1 MRGRKSKAVA
11 HEDTHR
17 WMVSYADF
25 ITLLFA
31 FFVVMYA
38 ISSVNVSKY
47 KSLAEGMH
55 SAFTKKGK
63 HQSVAEIASRKE
75 AKSALENPIQEK
87 DQFNELIKA
96 LSDLQDSDYHMN
108 PQDGWIELDI
118 KAGAL
123 FDSGSADLRP
133 IAVVKLMQLADVIRK
148 LPYPIAL
155 EGYTDNVPINTP
167 QYPSNWELSS
177 ARAASVAR
185 CLTTFGVDQSRITVT
200 GFGEQYPVADNGTEE
215 GRAMNRRVSLI
226 IAKDRTVPRLFNP
239 EMSYKVD
246 QSADNGQTKAKE
258 DKAVDN
264 NQTEIPNAVDNS
276 QTEIPNKDNNK
287 ENP

>member
-1 MRGRKSKAVA
+1 MDNIISMRGRKSKAVA

-55 SAFTKKGK
+55 SAFTKKGQ

-87 DQFNELIKA
+87 DQFNQLIKA

-239 EMSYKVD
+239 EMSYKID
-246 QSADNGQTKAKE
+246 KEAADNEQTQSKE
-258 DKAVDN
+258 GNV
-264 NQTEIPNAVDNS
+264 VGNS
-276 QTEIPNKDNNK
+276 QTETPNKDNNK

>member
-1 MRGRKSKAVA
+1 MDNIISMRGRKSKAVA

-239 EMSYKVD
+239 EMSYKID
-246 QSADNGQTKAKE
+246 KEATDNEQTQSKE
-258 DKAVDN
+258 D
-264 NQTEIPNAVDNS
+264 NAVGNS
-276 QTEIPNKDNNK
+276 QTETPNKDNNK

>member
-1 MRGRKSKAVA
+1 MRGRKSKNSVP

-55 SAFTKKGK
+55 SAFTSKGEG
-63 HQSVAEIASRKE
+63 QSVSNVAQTTKE
-75 AKSALENPIQEK
+75 LKKAVESPINEK
-87 DQFNELIKA
+87 DQFNQLIKA
-96 LSDLQDSDYHMN
+96 LSDLQDSDYQMN
-108 PQDGWIELDI
+108 PRDGWVELDI

-133 IAVVKLMQLADVIRK
+133 IAVVKLMKLASIIK
-148 LPYPIAL
+148 SLPYPIAI
-155 EGYTDNVPINTP
+155 EGYTDNMPIDTE

-177 ARAASVAR
+177 ARAAAVAR
-185 CLTTFGVDQSRITVT
+185 TLTSFGVDQKQMSVT
-200 GFGEQYPVADNGTEE
+200 GYGEQYPVASNDTEE
-215 GRAMNRRVSLI
+215 GRALNRRVNVI
-226 IAKDRTVPRLFNP
+226 IAKDKAVPRLLDPSMSLTNKNP
-239 EMSYKVD
+239 SNEVK
-246 QSADNGQTKAKE
+246 AGQTGVSTPGAT
-258 DKAVDN
+258 N
-264 NQTEIPNAVDNS
+264 TESTNVN
-276 QTEIPNKDNNK
+276 NNK
-287 ENP
+287 EIP